1 MLKKDKLRNLIKN
14 LVLLQKNNVI
24 NFTFFYFYVILDVV
38 VSMKIKK
45 LSNQFK
51 ELINIIK
58 KDFLLEIFFIM
69 SNLLNALILRIVT
82 VGNGL
87 SISPLLMDLLFL
99 ILLSLLSPLFK
110 RKNRGKFFITI
121 SVILALMCVINS
133 IYYNYYSSFASI
145 SMLATAVFAKDVGD
159 AIVQNVLKP
168 IDLIYIWQIIAIY
181 ICYHKLKKFNYFN
194 HEIKIS
200 KKEVVKKGL
209 ITAFIILIIS
219 FFSMPLVAWARLYKL
234 WNRESVVINYGIYI
248 YQVDDFI
255 QSLTPQINSIFGH
268 DNALKN
274 VSDYYEENKKETSE
288 NEYTSIFEG
297 KNVLVI
303 HYESMQT
310 FPMYLS
316 FNNEEV
322 TPNLNKL
329 SEEGIFFSNFYSQ
342 VGVGTS
348 SDAEFTFNTS
358 LMPSTSGTVFVN
370 YFDREYISTP
380 KLLKEKGYYTFSM
393 HGNTGDFWNRN
404 IMHENLGFDKFYSK
418 DSYIIDETIGLGLS
432 DKSFYNQSIE
442 IIKNIKEEQEKPYYG
457 LLITLTNH
465 TPFSDLELI
474 DKYPTTVDVEIDNQT
489 VTRQYLNG
497 TTMGNYLRSV
507 HYADEAL
514 GEFINALDEE
524 GLLEDTVLVIY
535 GDHDARLSYNDF
547 NLLYN
552 YDPVTDGIKTEE
564 DEGYIPYNKYTYE
577 LDRKVPFIIWT
588 KDKEFNVEVTTP
600 TGMID
605 ALPTLGNM
613 LGIKSDYALGTDIFS
628 IKDKDNTIAF
638 IDGSFLTSKIYYNT
652 PKGEIYSIS
661 NEPITEDYIKERT
674 TYSSDLIEVS
684 NDIISYD
691 LITELKSMK

>member
-1 MLKKDKLRNLIKN
+1 
-14 LVLLQKNNVI
+14 
-24 NFTFFYFYVILDVV
+24 
-38 VSMKIKK
+38 MKIKK
-45 LSNQFK
+45 LKTKLK
-51 ELINIIK
+51 EILKVIK
-58 KDFLLEIFFIM
+58 DDYLFEAFFII
-69 SNLLNALILRIVT
+69 SNLLNGLILRIIT
-82 VGNGL
+82 VNNGL

-99 ILLSLLSPLFK
+99 ILVCLLSLLFK
-110 RKNRGKFFITI
+110 RKNRSKFFLAM
-121 SVILALMCVINS
+121 SILLNLICVINS
-133 IYYNYYSSFASI
+133 VYYHYYSSFASI
-145 SMLATAVFAKDVGD
+145 SLLATAVFAKDVGD
-159 AIVQNVLKP
+159 AIVENVLQ
-168 IDLIYIWQIIAIY
+168 IVDLIYIWQIIFIY
-181 ICYHKLKKFNYFN
+181 ICYRHLKKQNYFSR
-194 HEIKIS
+194 EVKKS
-200 KKEVVKKGL
+200 KKQVVKKGL
-209 ITAFIILIIS
+209 KIS
-219 FFSMPLVAWARLYKL
+219 FILLLISAIFMPLNAWARLYKL
-234 WNRESVVINYGIYI
+234 WNRESVVINFGVYI

-255 QSLTPQINSIFGH
+255 QSLTPQLNSIFGH

-274 VSDYYEENKKETSE
+274 VSDYYEENKYVEST
-288 NEYTSIFEG
+288 NEYTDIFKG

-310 FPMYLS
+310 FPMSLS
-316 FNNEEV
+316 FNGEEV

-329 SEEGIFFSNFYSQ
+329 AEEGIFFSNFYSQ

-370 YFDREYISTP
+370 YFDREYVSIPS
-380 KLLKEKGYYTFSM
+380 LLKGQGYYTFSM

-404 IMHENLGFDKFYSK
+404 TMHENLGFDKFYSK
-418 DSYIIDETIGLGLS
+418 DSYAIDETIGLGLS

-442 IIKNIKEEQEKPYYG
+442 IIKNIKEEQGTPYYG

-465 TPFSDLELI
+465 TPFSDLELM
-474 DKYPTTVDVEIDNQT
+474 DEYPTTINVEIDNQT
-489 VTRQYLNG
+489 ITRDYLEG

-514 GEFINALDEE
+514 GEFIQKLDEE

-552 YDPVTDGIKTEE
+552 YDPITDKVKTEE

-588 KDKEFNVEVTTP
+588 KDQEYNIEVTTP
-600 TGMID
+600 MGMID

-613 LGIKSDYALGTDIFS
+613 IGIHSDYQLGTDIFS
-628 IKDKDNTIAF
+628 IEDNDNTVTF
-638 IDGSFLTSKIYYNT
+638 IDGSFLTSKIYYNA

-691 LITELKSMK
+691 LITELKNMK

>member
-1 MLKKDKLRNLIKN
+1 
-14 LVLLQKNNVI
+14 
-24 NFTFFYFYVILDVV
+24 
-38 VSMKIKK
+38 MKIKK
-45 LSNQFK
+45 LKTKLK
-51 ELINIIK
+51 EILKVIK
-58 KDFLLEIFFIM
+58 DDYLFEAFFII
-69 SNLLNALILRIVT
+69 SNLLNGLILRIIT
-82 VGNGL
+82 VNNGL

-99 ILLSLLSPLFK
+99 ILVCLLSLLFK
-110 RKNRGKFFITI
+110 RKNRSKFFLAM
-121 SVILALMCVINS
+121 SILLNLICVINS
-133 IYYNYYSSFASI
+133 VYYHYYSSFASI
-145 SMLATAVFAKDVGD
+145 SLLATAVFAKDVGD
-159 AIVQNVLKP
+159 AIVENVLQ
-168 IDLIYIWQIIAIY
+168 IVDLIYIWQIIFIY
-181 ICYHKLKKFNYFN
+181 ICYRHLKKQNYFSR
-194 HEIKIS
+194 EVKKS
-200 KKEVVKKGL
+200 KKQVVKKGL
-209 ITAFIILIIS
+209 KIS
-219 FFSMPLVAWARLYKL
+219 FILLLISAIFMPLNAWARLYKL
-234 WNRESVVINYGIYI
+234 WNRESVVINFGVYI

-255 QSLTPQINSIFGH
+255 QSLTPQLNSIFGH

-274 VSDYYEENKKETSE
+274 VSDYYEENKYVEST
-288 NEYTSIFEG
+288 NEYTDIFKG

-310 FPMYLS
+310 FPMSLS
-316 FNNEEV
+316 FNGEEV

-329 SEEGIFFSNFYSQ
+329 AEEGIFFSNFYSQ

-370 YFDREYISTP
+370 YFDREYVSIPS
-380 KLLKEKGYYTFSM
+380 LLKEQGYYTFSM

-404 IMHENLGFDKFYSK
+404 TMHENLGFDKFYSK
-418 DSYIIDETIGLGLS
+418 DSYVIDETIGLGLS

-442 IIKNIKEEQEKPYYG
+442 IIKNIKEEQGTPYYG

-465 TPFSDLELI
+465 TPFSDLELM
-474 DKYPTTVDVEIDNQT
+474 DEYPTTINVEIDNQT
-489 VTRQYLNG
+489 ITRDYLEG

-514 GEFINALDEE
+514 GEFIQKLDEE

-552 YDPVTDGIKTEE
+552 YDPITDKVKTEE

-588 KDKEFNVEVTTP
+588 KDQEYNIEVTTP
-600 TGMID
+600 MGMID

-613 LGIKSDYALGTDIFS
+613 IGIHSDYQLGTDIFS
-628 IKDKDNTIAF
+628 IEDNDNTVTF
-638 IDGSFLTSKIYYNT
+638 IDGSFLTSKIYYNA

-691 LITELKSMK
+691 LITELKNMK